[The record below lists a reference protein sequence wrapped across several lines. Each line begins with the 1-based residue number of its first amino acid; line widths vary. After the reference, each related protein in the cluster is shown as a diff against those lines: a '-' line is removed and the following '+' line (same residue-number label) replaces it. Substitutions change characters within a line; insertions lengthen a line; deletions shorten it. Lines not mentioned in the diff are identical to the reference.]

1 MKKIILILTVLF
13 IFGCS
18 NNENNNSNDAT
29 NIDNSVAIFLKSPE
43 GFNLINTSNYN
54 SNNFK
59 IYYKLNN
66 EVVEIY
72 NPSLDFP
79 RNFYI
84 NNETNPISMKLFLN
98 HSSLEANPTTII
110 KWNNLETD
118 TIKTYFRRGT
128 ENSTDYEICEKI
140 WLNNVLVW
148 DINASNGSSLKEITI
163 LK

>member
-29 NIDNSVAIFLKSPE
+29 NIDNSVAIFLKSSK

-110 KWNNLETD
+110 KWNNLKTD

-140 WLNNVLVW
+140 WLNNELVW
-148 DINASNGSSLKEITI
+148 DITSTSAITAKEITI
-163 LK
+163 IK

>member
-59 IYYKLNN
+59 IYY
-66 EVVEIY
+66 
-72 NPSLDFP
+72 
-79 RNFYI
+79 
-84 NNETNPISMKLFLN
+84 
-98 HSSLEANPTTII
+98 
-110 KWNNLETD
+110 
-118 TIKTYFRRGT
+118 
-128 ENSTDYEICEKI
+128 
-140 WLNNVLVW
+140 
-148 DINASNGSSLKEITI
+148 
-163 LK
+163 